1 MGKTMLAIKAH
12 MIDELIINGT
22 LNNRANQN
30 PYSHKRAQTVLM
42 TPTTTMQRKNKI
54 FAQNSSRKQQVSPK
68 VLNNSV
74 KVVDG
79 FAILHACKVTLPH

>member
-1 MGKTMLAIKAH
+1 MLAIKAH

-30 PYSHKRAQTVLM
+30 SYSHKRAQTVLM

-54 FAQNSSRKQQVSPK
+54 FA
-68 VLNNSV
+68 
-74 KVVDG
+74 
-79 FAILHACKVTLPH
+79 